1 MMNYVTR
8 SNLKIDYL
16 FVICLFSFGVVG
28 CSKEEKSDK
37 YVAKVNKSV
46 LTEDQVR
53 MGLSEEQNKGKYRSE
68 FINSWIQNEILFQE
82 AEKEGI
88 TNDKEFY
95 AILERSKKE
104 LAAAFLIKKILADND
119 VDVNDEE
126 VQKYYDESKD
136 NFRLNDDAYRLNIVH
151 FNNFD
156 KAVLFRNKLI
166 ETDWVR
172 ALNSFQK
179 EPAVTGSESSVLRY
193 KYQLQPINLLKQ
205 LSDMQPNEVSTV
217 IQTGQSD
224 YAVVQL
230 TDKLNKDSIPP
241 LEFVKDEIKN
251 RLLVIKRRE
260 FVKNYIDKLV
270 SDHNLEIVRYTE

>member
-1 MMNYVTR
+1 MNYVTR
-8 SNLKIDYL
+8 SSLKIDYL

-104 LAAAFLIKKILADND
+104 LAAAFLIKKILADNN

-126 VQKYYDESKD
+126 VQKYYDDSKD
-136 NFRLNDDAYRLNIVH
+136 NFKLNDDAYRLNIVH

-166 ETDWVR
+166 ETDWGR
-172 ALNSFQK
+172 ALSSFQK
-179 EPAVTGSESSVLRY
+179 EPAITGSESAVLRY

-217 IQTGQSD
+217 IETGQSD

>member
-1 MMNYVTR
+1 MNYVTR
-8 SNLKIDYL
+8 SSLKIDYL

-46 LTEDQVR
+46 LTEEQVR

-104 LAAAFLIKKILADND
+104 LAAAFLIKKILADNN

-126 VQKYYDESKD
+126 VQKYYDDSKD
-136 NFRLNDDAYRLNIVH
+136 NFKLNDDAYRLNIVH

-166 ETDWVR
+166 ETDWGR
-172 ALNSFQK
+172 ALSSFQK
-179 EPAVTGSESSVLRY
+179 EPAITGSESAVLRY
-193 KYQLQPINLLKQ
+193 KYQLQPISFLKQ

-217 IQTGQSD
+217 IEIGQSD

>member
-8 SNLKIDYL
+8 SSLKIDYL

-46 LTEDQVR
+46 LTEEQVR
-53 MGLSEEQNKGKYRSE
+53 MGLSEDQNKGKYRSE

-104 LAAAFLIKKILADND
+104 LAAAFLIKKILADNN

-126 VQKYYDESKD
+126 VQKYYDDSKD
-136 NFRLNDDAYRLNIVH
+136 NFKLNDDAYRLNIVH

-166 ETDWVR
+166 ETDWGR
-172 ALNSFQK
+172 ALNAFQK
-179 EPAVTGSESSVLRY
+179 EPAVTSSESAVLRY
-193 KYQLQPINLLKQ
+193 NYQLQPINLLRQ
-205 LSDMQPNEVSTV
+205 LSNMLPNEVSTV